1 MLHYPRSLSDINVI
15 YLIHMQREGTVVN
28 GRTTRCHGI
37 NQVRD
42 LNQKVLKFLAFLSN
56 NSLYLLVFVLEPQ
69 LMYIYAYIYIYQ
81 HGSRSLQLVGD
92 LSTLGRRFICVI
104 CVSVV
109 CSRKKCK

>member
-69 LMYIYAYIYIYQ
+69 LMYIYAYIYMYIYIYIYI
-81 HGSRSLQLVGD
+81 
-92 LSTLGRRFICVI
+92 STVPGH
-104 CVSVV
+104 
-109 CSRKKCK
+109 CSW